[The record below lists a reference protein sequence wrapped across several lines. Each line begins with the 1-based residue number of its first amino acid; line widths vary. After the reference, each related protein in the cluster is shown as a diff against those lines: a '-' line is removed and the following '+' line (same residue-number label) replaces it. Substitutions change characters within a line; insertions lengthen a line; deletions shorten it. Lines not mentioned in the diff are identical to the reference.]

1 MKKGKLVLKNNIRK
15 LILVLVLVLFV
26 SLCTYVTINTFKKTK
41 IDKVLETSSYSYL
54 PKEAKNFIKE
64 VYDETGEVVLTEKNK
79 KSNTPYL
86 NSQYVSYLALN
97 DEEKKNVGY
106 VPNIY
111 TIDYIENDN
120 YEAETLSPQF
130 DLKDYLTP
138 MRNQGGL
145 GICWTISS
153 VENVETYLMLK
164 NKTPYNSNSKI
175 LSERQFD
182 YATSTNGM
190 YYKRGTG
197 TSEYI
202 WSNSSNG
209 YRTLTSGGNFFM
221 ASVAMSNGITLTD
234 ESVLPFSE
242 STSKKKPEEILNFNN
257 SEYEVNETIQL
268 PMINS
273 DTATSSEINNYVA
286 MVKNYIKEYG
296 GLFIGTYSPQ
306 STCGFKNTDGTYA
319 MKTDDCANVNSDM
332 GHAMQLVGWDD
343 NYSYT
348 YCDKGTTHSEYTAS
362 CSSSYKKTGKGAWIL
377 KNSWGVGHGY
387 EYVYL
392 TYDSTRLSIGFVT
405 DISEM
410 SKRTWDNNYHVNI
423 VENESL
429 YVTSDQTITLNKKI
443 NNKEKIEKIKFHT
456 LTQGGSYTLKITSN
470 DINYS
475 ETISV
480 DEIGIYTFDLSNKNL
495 FVDDKTLSFRIT
507 GNNGSVYLYSSGSL
521 FTSNV
526 SNDVDIMAVNGYET
540 KSDDSSIPSEDNPI
554 YIEGNYGNMALE
566 FYTRNIPSNADIS
579 FRAINKNG
587 EDYTNYLFYTNQLHK
602 FVIDGYIY
610 FDPGVRTGSS
620 EYSDKPV
627 CGEVFDLEILYNGD
641 VIDTIPVKRI
651 CNDKTTKSVINFHA
665 NDGSGYVSSVSK
677 NDLYDIQMMNA
688 DGTGREY
695 IGSEKKF
702 FHSDRHITA
711 WNTRSDGTGT
721 NYTSNTFLLYANK
734 DLYAQWAYGHTYK
747 VNYQCAR
754 YICDDAL
761 IVSRSYSKEYDQK
774 FAITEN
780 SFTNLN
786 GDRFLYWENDDV
798 IYYPGEEVINLG
810 SMESPYNDD
819 DNVFLVAEWASD
831 YKTVTF
837 NSNGGIGTMSSI
849 NVKTNTDSRL
859 KYNSFTKSGSEFK
872 GWTTNS
878 DGSGTRYGDGE
889 VININKNIT
898 LYALW
903 NNTKYNVRFDANG
916 GTGSMDIQEF
926 EHTISGVLNENK
938 FSRVGYTFKG
948 WNTKKDG
955 SGASYTDKQ
964 SVLDLTKNVET
975 ITLYAQW
982 EANTYTVIFNSNGGE
997 GEMNSQIF
1005 KYDEEK
1011 ALSANIY
1018 TKEGFIFGGWNTSS
1032 DFSGTDYSDKQ
1043 VVKNLTTG
1051 TTVRLYAVWIERT
1064 YEIENYKVDDSTNMI
1079 EAISVN
1085 TTIDDFKENIKVGAD
1100 YKVEVDSK
1108 EVEGKQILYTGG
1120 KTKIYRSN
1128 DLIAEYTN
1136 VVLGDVN
1143 GDAEINSADLFRIRQ
1158 HLLTIIELKNEFALA
1173 SDVNS
1178 DAEINSADL
1187 FRTRQHLLRIVNI
1200 G

>member
-26 SLCTYVTINTFKKTK
+26 SLCTFVTINTFKKSK

-64 VYDETGEVVLTEKNK
+64 VYEETGEVVLTEKNK
-79 KSNTPYL
+79 KSNAPYL
-86 NSQYVSYLALN
+86 NTQYISYLELSE
-97 DEEKKNVGY
+97 EEKKNVGY
-106 VPNIY
+106 IPDVY
-111 TIDYIENDN
+111 TVDYIENDN
-120 YEAETLSPQF
+120 YEADTLEAQF
-130 DLKDYLTP
+130 DLKDYVTTT
-138 MRNQGGL
+138 RNQGTL

-153 VENVETYLMLK
+153 VENVETYLMWK
-164 NKTPYNSNSKI
+164 NKEPFNANSKI

-190 YYKRGTG
+190 YYKQG
-197 TSEYI
+197 TSSTQYT

-209 YRTLTSGGNFFM
+209 YRPLTSGGNYYM
-221 ASVAMSNGITLTD
+221 SAVAMSNGITLTD
-234 ESVLPFSE
+234 QDVLPFSE
-242 STSKKKPEEILNFNN
+242 STSKKKPEEILNYNN
-257 SEYEVNETIQL
+257 SLYEANATIQL
-268 PMINS
+268 PMINT
-273 DTATSSEINNYVA
+273 DTATDSEISSYTT

-306 STCGFKNTDGTYA
+306 SSCGFKNTDGTYA

-348 YCDKGTTHSEYTAS
+348 YCDKGTSHSEYTAS
-362 CSSSYKKTGKGAWIL
+362 CGSTYKKTGKGAWIL
-377 KNSWGVGHGY
+377 RNSWGEGHGY

-410 SKRTWDNNYHVNI
+410 SNRTWDNNYHVNI
-423 VENESL
+423 VDDGSL
-429 YVTSDQTITLNKKI
+429 YLTSDQTINLNKKI
-443 NNKEKIEKIKFHT
+443 DNIEKIEKVKFHP

-475 ETISV
+475 ETVSI
-480 DEIGIYTFDLSNKNL
+480 DEMGIYTFDLSDKNL
-495 FVDDKTLSFRIT
+495 LVDEDTLSFRII
-507 GNNGSVYLYSSGSL
+507 GNNSASFLYSSGSL

-526 SNDVDIMAVNGYET
+526 SDEKMVKAVNGYET
-540 KSDDSSIPSEDNPI
+540 KSEDSSIPSLENPI
-554 YIEGNYGNMALE
+554 YIDGNYGTMMLE
-566 FYTRNIPSNADIS
+566 YYTRNIPANADIS

-587 EDYTNYLFYTNQLHK
+587 ENYTNYLFSSSQMNKIVL
-602 FVIDGYIY
+602 DGYIY
-610 FDPGVRTGSS
+610 FNPGVRTGSS

-627 CGEVFDLEILYNGD
+627 CGEVFDLEILYNGE

-651 CNDKTTKSVINFHA
+651 CNDKTTKSVVNFHA
-665 NDGSGYVSSVSK
+665 NDGSGYVSSISK

-695 IGSEKKF
+695 IGLEKNF
-702 FHSDRHITA
+702 FHADKHIA
-711 WNTRSDGTGT
+711 SWNTKSDGTGT
-721 NYTSNTFLLYANK
+721 SYTSNTFLLYANK
-734 DLYAQWAYGHTYK
+734 DLYAQWVLGHTYK
-747 VNYQCAR
+747 LNYQCAR

-761 IVSRSYSKEYDQK
+761 IVSRNYSKEYDQE
-774 FAITEN
+774 FTIMEN
-780 SFTNLN
+780 SFENLN
-786 GDRFLYWENDDV
+786 GDGFLYWLDDDT
-798 IYYPGEEVINLG
+798 IYYPGEKVINLADK
-810 SMESPYNDD
+810 SSPYNDD
-819 DNVFLVAEWASD
+819 DNVFLVAEWAED

-837 NSNGGIGTMSSI
+837 NSNGGKGTMSSI

-859 KYNSFTKSGSEFK
+859 KYNSFTKTGAAFR

-878 DGSGTRYGDGE
+878 DGSGTRYSDGE
-889 VININKNIT
+889 VINVNKDLT

-926 EHTISGVLNENK
+926 EHTVSGNLNENK

-948 WNTKKDG
+948 WNTKSDG

-964 SVLDLTKNVET
+964 SVLDLTENVET
-975 ITLYAQW
+975 ITLYAMW
-982 EANTYTVIFNSNGGE
+982 EANTYNVIFNANGGE
-997 GEMNSQIF
+997 GEMNSQSF

-1011 ALSANIY
+1011 ALSANQY

-1032 DFSGTDYSDKQ
+1032 DYSGTDYSDKQ

-1051 TTVRLYAVWIERT
+1051 TTIRLYAVWIERT
-1064 YEIENYKVDDSTNMI
+1064 YEIEKYKVDDSTNMI
-1079 EAISVN
+1079 EKISVN
-1085 TTIDDFKENIKVGAD
+1085 TTIDMFKENIKVGTD

-1108 EVEGKQILYTGG
+1108 EVEGKEILYTGG
-1120 KTKIYRSN
+1120 KTKIYRNSN
-1128 DLIAEYTN
+1128 LIAEYTN

-1143 GDAEINSADLFRIRQ
+1143 GDGEINSADLFRIRQ
-1158 HLLTIIELKNEFALA
+1158 HLLTIITLKDEFSLA

-1187 FRTRQHLLRIVNI
+1187 FRTRQHLLGIINI